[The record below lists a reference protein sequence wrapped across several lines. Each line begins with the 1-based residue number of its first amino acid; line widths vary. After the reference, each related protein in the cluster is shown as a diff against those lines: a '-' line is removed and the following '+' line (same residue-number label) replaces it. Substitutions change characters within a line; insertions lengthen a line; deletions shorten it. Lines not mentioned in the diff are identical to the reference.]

1 MAMVKDSHNEGEDP
15 MAEGQDLDEVGEE
28 ELNAILDRMIRGK
41 APEEILGQTGLVGAL
56 TRRLVERV
64 LDGEMTAHLGY
75 EKHARAGR
83 NGGNSRNGKTKKRVK
98 TDTAELDIEVPRDR
112 DGTFDPVMVA
122 KGQRRLPGF
131 DEKVIALYARGMTTR
146 EIQGH
151 LKELYGVEVSPT
163 LISAVTDAV
172 LEDVRAWQARP
183 LEAVYPIVYLDAIHV
198 KLRVAGH
205 VQSQAVYLALAI
217 NLEGQKELLG
227 LWVGEAGGEG
237 AKFWLAVLTELRNR
251 GVQDIL
257 IAAVDGLTGFPDAIE
272 AVFPKTQVQLCIV
285 HLIRGSLRY
294 VSWKE
299 RKAVARDLKAIYQA
313 PSLEAAEDGLE
324 AFALEWDSRFPQISR
339 MWRTHW
345 RNLTPFFDYPPAI
358 RKVIY
363 TTNAV
368 ESVNAQL
375 RKVTKHR
382 GAFPTPDSARKVLYL
397 AIMKASERWS
407 RPVQDWTA
415 ALNHLSIVFEGRVPV

>member
-1 MAMVKDSHNEGEDP
+1 MA
-15 MAEGQDLDEVGEE
+15 DENGITEK
-28 ELNAILDRMIRGK
+28 ELNAILDRLVRGK
-41 APEEILGQTGLVGAL
+41 APEEIMGQGGLVKDL

-64 LDGEMTAHLGY
+64 LEGEITAHLGY
-75 EKHARAGR
+75 EKHAQEGR
-83 NGGNSRNGKTKKRVK
+83 DGGNSRNGKTGKRVK
-98 TDTAELDIEVPRDR
+98 TDSAEMGIEVPRDR
-112 DGTFDPVMVA
+112 DGTFDPQMVA

-151 LKELYGVEVSPT
+151 LKELYQVEVSPT

-172 LEDVRAWQARP
+172 LEDVRAWQARGLDP
-183 LEAVYPIVYLDAIHV
+183 VYPIVYLDAIHV
-198 KLRVAGH
+198 KLRTAGH

-217 NLEGQKELLG
+217 NLQGYKELLG
-227 LWVGEAGGEG
+227 LWVGEAEG
-237 AKFWLAVLTELRNR
+237 AKFWLSVLTELKNR

-257 IAAVDGLTGFPDAIE
+257 IAAVDGLKGFPDAIE

-285 HLIRGSLRY
+285 HLIRSSLRY

-299 RKAVARDLKAIYQA
+299 RRAVARDLKAIYRA
-313 PSLEAAEDGLE
+313 PTLEAAEEELE
-324 AFALEWDSRFPQISR
+324 AFGAQWDSRFPQISR
-339 MWRTHW
+339 IWRAHW
-345 RNLTPFFDYPPAI
+345 ANLTPFFDYPPEI

-368 ESVNAQL
+368 ESINAQL

-382 GAFPTPDSARKVLYL
+382 GAFPTPDSVRKVLYL
-397 AIMKASERWS
+397 AIMKASERWT
-407 RPVQDWTA
+407 RPIPDWTS
-415 ALNHLSIVFEGRVPV
+415 ALNHLSIVFEGRIPV

>member
-1 MAMVKDSHNEGEDP
+1 
-15 MAEGQDLDEVGEE
+15 MAEQEMDEQ

-41 APEEILGQTGLVGAL
+41 APEEILGQTGLVGDL

-75 EKHARAGR
+75 EKHAQEGR

-98 TDTAELDIEVPRDR
+98 TDTAEIDLEVPRDR
-112 DGTFDPVMVA
+112 DGTFDPMMVA

-151 LKELYGVEVSPT
+151 LKELYGTEVSPA

-198 KLRVAGH
+198 KLRVSGH
-205 VQSQAVYLALAI
+205 VQNQAVYLALAI

-227 LWVGEAGGEG
+227 LWVGESGGEG
-237 AKFWLAVLTELRNR
+237 SKFWLSVLTELKNR
-251 GVQDIL
+251 GLQDIL
-257 IAAVDGLTGFPDAIE
+257 IAAVDGLKGFPDAIE

-313 PSLEAAEDGLE
+313 PTLEAAEEGIE
-324 AFALEWDSRFPQISR
+324 AFSAQWDSRFPQISR

-345 RNLTPFFDYPPAI
+345 ANLTPFFDYPPAI